1 MMTTPLNVKYRNSNY
16 VLNVGYKLQDLRS
29 NIVGL
34 KYIDPEQMHR
44 TMLYREE
51 KEKEKSKKTED
62 YF

>member
-1 MMTTPLNVKYRNSNY
+1 MCY
-16 VLNVGYKLQDLRS
+16 NVGYKLQDLRS

-51 KEKEKSKKTED
+51 KEKEKSKKTGD